1 MINKININSD
11 ERMKACIQIFQNN
24 VNNIRIGR
32 ASPLLLNN
40 IYIEYF
46 GVKTALRQVANIIV
60 EDSHSLR
67 INVFDSSVTPLI
79 KKSILNANLD
89 LNPILNGK
97 DIIIKVPALTEE
109 RRKNLIKVIR
119 NDAENSRICVRNIR
133 RDSNDKIKK
142 LIKEKIISK
151 DEERLA
157 QIKIQ
162 TMTNEY
168 VKEIESIL
176 LKKEIELMKV

>member
-1 MINKININSD
+1 MINTININSN
-11 ERMKACIQIFQNN
+11 ERMKICIQTFKNN
-24 VNNIRIGR
+24 INNIRIGR
-32 ASPLLLNN
+32 ASPLILNN

-46 GVKTALRQVANIIV
+46 GAKTALRQVANIIV
-60 EDSHSLR
+60 EDSHTLR
-67 INVFDSSVTPLI
+67 LNVFDSSMTSLI
-79 KKSILNANLD
+79 RKSILNANLD

-119 NDAENSRICVRNIR
+119 NDAENSRICIRNIR

-151 DEERLA
+151 DEEHVA

-162 TMTNEY
+162 KMTNEY
-168 VKEIESIL
+168 IKEIESVL
-176 LKKEIELMKV
+176 SRKEIELMKF